1 MGVRWGER
9 KGVAHLDL
17 RAGDEWRED
26 DAERAAHCGLAL
38 LALGQAVGA
47 EVLTRHGR
55 AGVGVRVGV
64 HTGGV
69 LLGNGVDAEGI
80 IRGSAVNIAARMEQ
94 TAPAVGLRII
104 HDTYAQVRGLFE
116 VELQEPLL
124 VNGVD
129 ALVSSLLVLRAKPR
143 SFRIGTRGIEGV
155 ATRTIGR
162 DAELEALQAACHRL
176 LWAPVR
182 TC

>member
-1 MGVRWGER
+1 M
-9 KGVAHLDL
+9 
-17 RAGDEWRED
+17 
-26 DAERAAHCGLAL
+26 
-38 LALGQAVGA
+38 
-47 EVLTRHGR
+47 
-55 AGVGVRVGV
+55 RVGV

-69 LLGNGVDAEGI
+69 LLGSGVDAEGI

-116 VELQEPLL
+116 VEPQEPLL

-129 ALVSSLLVLRAKPR
+129 ALVSSYLVLRAKPR